1 MCEYLIYRRLHGHC
15 STTLA
20 DDLEEELR
28 VRDNNPSQER
38 NWQRSEQCRV
48 QRRGRPHETNLL
60 RVHTIRQDFIDRVV
74 DDARRGHNNHTAL
87 WQKLRNLLFRIQPF
101 AKIRFLFEDID
112 LLCFGSHFGKDRAKL
127 SNHTKRP

>member
-20 DDLEEELR
+20 DDLEDELR

-60 RVHTIRQDFIDRVV
+60 RVHTIEYVGTVRHRESAWLDTCVGEIGQL
-74 DDARRGHNNHTAL
+74 RR
-87 WQKLRNLLFRIQPF
+87 R
-101 AKIRFLFEDID
+101 D
-112 LLCFGSHFGKDRAKL
+112 
-127 SNHTKRP
+127 